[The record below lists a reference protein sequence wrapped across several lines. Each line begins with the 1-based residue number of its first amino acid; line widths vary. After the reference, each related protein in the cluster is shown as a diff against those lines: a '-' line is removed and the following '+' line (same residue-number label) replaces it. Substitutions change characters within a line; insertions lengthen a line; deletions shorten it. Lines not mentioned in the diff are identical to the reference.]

1 MLAVTNINKSF
12 YHNPVLNNLS
22 FGVNDG
28 DVIALTGK
36 NGAGK
41 STLLRILARI
51 SQPDGGTVIYNDVD
65 IFKGKASAR
74 KGILYLGHEPGLY
87 PSLSAIENIDFAC
100 RIHGAFPVAE
110 DIIITLKNIGLS
122 EQINDP
128 IKIYS
133 KGMLQRLK
141 YALANLLPWSI
152 LFFDEPFSG
161 LDIEGKNLA
170 LDCLNTWKMKD
181 RTMIFVTHDVE
192 WGLSFCNRLL
202 LLEAGSLKIDQSADS
217 IDVKTIMNG
226 LQ

>member
-1 MLAVTNINKSF
+1 MLAVANINKSF

-22 FGVNDG
+22 FKVNDG
-28 DVIALTGK
+28 DVISLTGK
-36 NGAGK
+36 NGSGK

-51 SQPDGGTVIYNDVD
+51 SQPDGGTVIYNDVN

-87 PSLSAIENIDFAC
+87 PSFSAIENIEFAS
-100 RIHGAFPVAE
+100 RIHGAFPVVE
-110 DIIITLKNIGLS
+110 DIVTTLKNIGLS
-122 EQINDP
+122 EHINDP

-141 YALANLLPWSI
+141 YALANILPWSI

-161 LDIEGKNLA
+161 LDLEGKNLA
-170 LDCLNTWKMKD
+170 LDCLNTWKAND

-192 WGLSFCNRLL
+192 WGLSYCNRLL
-202 LLEAGSLKIDQSADS
+202 LLEAGSLKIDKSAGN

>member
-1 MLAVTNINKSF
+1 MLAVANINKSF
-12 YHNPVLNNLS
+12 YHNPVLRNLS

-41 STLLRILARI
+41 STLLRILARV
-51 SQPDGGTVIYNDVD
+51 SQPDGGTVFYNDVD
-65 IFKGKASAR
+65 IFKGQASAR

-87 PSLSAIENIDFAC
+87 PSLTAIENMEFAC
-100 RIHGAFPVAE
+100 RIHGAFPVVE
-110 DIIITLKNIGLS
+110 NIIITLKNIGLS
-122 EQINDP
+122 KQINDP

-141 YALANLLPWSI
+141 YALANLLPRSI

-202 LLEAGSLKIDQSADS
+202 LLERGSLKIDQSSSS
-217 IDVKTIMNG
+217 IDMKTIMNV

>member
-1 MLAVTNINKSF
+1 MLAVANINKSF

-22 FGVNDG
+22 FRVNDG

-41 STLLRILARI
+41 STLLRILARV
-51 SQPDGGTVIYNDVD
+51 SQPDGGTVFYNDVD
-65 IFKGKASAR
+65 IFKGQASAR

-87 PSLSAIENIDFAC
+87 PSLTAIENMEFAC
-100 RIHGAFPVAE
+100 RIHGAFPVVE
-110 DIIITLKNIGLS
+110 NIIITLKNIGLS

-141 YALANLLPWSI
+141 YALVNLLFWSI

-170 LDCLNTWKMKD
+170 LDYLNTWKMKD

-202 LLEAGSLKIDQSADS
+202 LLERGSLKIDQSSSS
-217 IDVKTIMNG
+217 IDMKTIMNV

>member
-1 MLAVTNINKSF
+1 MLAVANINKSF
-12 YHNPVLNNLS
+12 YHNPVLRNLS

-41 STLLRILARI
+41 STLLRILARV
-51 SQPDGGTVIYNDVD
+51 SQPDGGTVFYNDVD

-87 PSLSAIENIDFAC
+87 PSLSAIENIEFAS
-100 RIHGAFPVAE
+100 RIHSAFPVAE
-110 DIIITLKNIGLS
+110 DIITTLKNIGLS
-122 EQINDP
+122 EHINDP

-141 YALANLLPWSI
+141 YALGNLLPWSI

-181 RTMIFVTHDVE
+181 RTIIFVTHDLE
-192 WGLSFCNRLL
+192 WGLSFCNRIII
-202 LLEAGSLKIDQSADS
+202 LEAGSLKIDQSSSS
-217 IDVKTIMNG
+217 IDMKTIMNV

>member
-1 MLAVTNINKSF
+1 MLAVANINKSF
-12 YHNPVLNNLS
+12 YHNPVLRNLS

-41 STLLRILARI
+41 STLLRILARV

-65 IFKGKASAR
+65 IFKAQASAR
-74 KGILYLGHEPGLY
+74 SGILYLGHEPGLY
-87 PSLSAIENIDFAC
+87 PTLSAIENLEFAC
-100 RIHGAFPVAE
+100 RIHGAIPAAK
-110 DIIITLKNIGLS
+110 DIITTLKNFGLS
-122 EQINDP
+122 KQINDP

-161 LDIEGKNLA
+161 LDIEGKRLA
-170 LDCLNTWKMKD
+170 LDCLNAWKAND

-192 WGLSFCNRLL
+192 WGLSFCNRLF
-202 LLEAGSLKIDQSADS
+202 LLEEGNLKIDQSAGS
-217 IDVKTIMNG
+217 IDMKTIVSG

>member
-1 MLAVTNINKSF
+1 MLAVANINKSF

-22 FGVNDG
+22 FRVNDG

-65 IFKGKASAR
+65 IFKAQASAR
-74 KGILYLGHEPGLY
+74 SGILYLGHEPGLY
-87 PSLSAIENIDFAC
+87 PALSAIENIEFAC
-100 RIHGAFPVAE
+100 RIHGAPPAAD
-110 DIIITLKNIGLS
+110 DIITTLKNIGLS

-161 LDIEGKNLA
+161 LDIEGKRLA
-170 LDCLNTWKMKD
+170 LDCLNAWKAND

-192 WGLSFCNRLL
+192 WGLSFCNRLF
-202 LLEAGSLKIDQSADS
+202 LLEEGNLKIDQSTGS
-217 IDVKTIMNG
+217 IDVKTIVSG

>member
-1 MLAVTNINKSF
+1 MLAVANINKSF
-12 YHNPVLNNLS
+12 YHNQVLNNLS

-41 STLLRILARI
+41 STLLRILARV
-51 SQPDGGTVIYNDVD
+51 SQPDGGTVFYNDVD
-65 IFKGKASAR
+65 IFKGQASAR

-87 PSLSAIENIDFAC
+87 PSLTAIENMEFAC
-100 RIHGAFPVAE
+100 RIHGAFPVVE
-110 DIIITLKNIGLS
+110 NIIITLKNIGLS

-170 LDCLNTWKMKD
+170 LDFLNTWKMKD

-202 LLEAGSLKIDQSADS
+202 LLERGSLKIDQSSSS
-217 IDVKTIMNG
+217 IDMKTIMNV

>member
-1 MLAVTNINKSF
+1 MLAVANINKSF

-22 FGVNDG
+22 FRVNDG

-74 KGILYLGHEPGLY
+74 RGILYLGHEPGLY
-87 PSLSAIENIDFAC
+87 PSLSAIENIEFAS

-110 DIIITLKNIGLS
+110 DIDTTLKNFGLS
-122 EQINDP
+122 EHIDDP

-133 KGMLQRLK
+133 KGMLQ
-141 YALANLLPWSI
+141 
-152 LFFDEPFSG
+152 
-161 LDIEGKNLA
+161 
-170 LDCLNTWKMKD
+170 
-181 RTMIFVTHDVE
+181 
-192 WGLSFCNRLL
+192 
-202 LLEAGSLKIDQSADS
+202 
-217 IDVKTIMNG
+217 
-226 LQ
+226 

>member
-1 MLAVTNINKSF
+1 VLAVENINKSF
-12 YHNPVLNNLS
+12 YHNPVLRNLS
-22 FGVNDG
+22 FGVNNG
-28 DVIALTGK
+28 DAIALTGK

-51 SQPDGGTVIYNDVD
+51 SQPDAGTVVYNDVD
-65 IFKGKASAR
+65 IFKAQASAR
-74 KGILYLGHEPGLY
+74 SGILYLGHEPGLY
-87 PSLSAIENIDFAC
+87 PALSAIENIEFAR
-100 RIHGAFPVAE
+100 RIHGAPPASE
-110 DIIITLKNIGLS
+110 DIITTLKNIGLS

-141 YALANLLPWSI
+141 YALANSLPWSI

-161 LDIEGKNLA
+161 LDIEGKSLA
-170 LDCLNTWKMKD
+170 LDCLNAWKAND

-192 WGLSFCNRLL
+192 WGLSFCNRLF
-202 LLEAGSLKIDQSADS
+202 LLEEGNLKIDQSAGN
-217 IDVKTIMNG
+217 IDVKTIVSG

>member
-1 MLAVTNINKSF
+1 MLAVANINKSF

-22 FGVNDG
+22 FKVNDG

-74 KGILYLGHEPGLY
+74 TGILYLGHEPGLY
-87 PSLSAIENIDFAC
+87 PSLSAIENIEFAS

-110 DIIITLKNIGLS
+110 DIDTTLKNFGLS
-122 EQINDP
+122 EHIDDP

-141 YALANLLPWSI
+141 YALGNLLPWSI

-161 LDIEGKNLA
+161 LDIEGKN
-170 LDCLNTWKMKD
+170 
-181 RTMIFVTHDVE
+181 
-192 WGLSFCNRLL
+192 
-202 LLEAGSLKIDQSADS
+202 
-217 IDVKTIMNG
+217 
-226 LQ
+226 

>member
-1 MLAVTNINKSF
+1 MLAVANINKSF
-12 YHNPVLNNLS
+12 YHNPVLKNLS
-22 FGVNDG
+22 FKVNDG
-28 DVIALTGK
+28 DFIALTGK

-41 STLLRILARI
+41 STLLRVLARI

-65 IFKGKASAR
+65 IFEGKASAR

-87 PSLSAIENIDFAC
+87 PSFSAIENIEFAS
-100 RIHGAFPVAE
+100 RIHGAFPVVE
-110 DIIITLKNIGLS
+110 DIVTTLKNIGLS
-122 EQINDP
+122 EHINDP

-170 LDCLNTWKMKD
+170 LDYLNTWKMKD

-202 LLEAGSLKIDQSADS
+202 LLERGSLKIDQSSSS
-217 IDVKTIMNG
+217 IDMKTIMNV

>member
-1 MLAVTNINKSF
+1 MLAVANINKSF

-74 KGILYLGHEPGLY
+74 RGILYLGHEPGLY
-87 PSLSAIENIDFAC
+87 PSLSAIENLEFAC
-100 RIHGAFPVAE
+100 RIHGACPVAE
-110 DIIITLKNIGLS
+110 DIITTLKNIGLS

-152 LFFDEPFSG
+152 LFFDEPFSC
-161 LDIEGKNLA
+161 LDIEGKILA
-170 LDCLNTWKMKD
+170 LDCLKAWKEND
-181 RTMIFVTHDVE
+181 RTMIFVTHDLE

-202 LLEAGSLKIDQSADS
+202 LLEAGFLKIDQSTSS
-217 IDVKTIMNG
+217 IDVKTIMSG

>member
-1 MLAVTNINKSF
+1 MLAVANINKSF

-22 FGVNDG
+22 FRVNDG

-74 KGILYLGHEPGLY
+74 SGIFYLGHEPGLY
-87 PSLSAIENIDFAC
+87 PSLSAIENIEFAS
-100 RIHGAFPVAE
+100 RIYGALLEAE
-110 DIIITLKNIGLS
+110 DITTTLKNIGLS
-122 EQINDP
+122 EHINDP

-161 LDIEGKNLA
+161 LDIEGKYLA

-192 WGLSFCNRLL
+192 WGLSFCNRLF
-202 LLEAGSLKIDQSADS
+202 LLEEGNLKIDQSAGS
-217 IDVKTIMNG
+217 IDMKTIVSG

>member
-1 MLAVTNINKSF
+1 MLAVANINKSF

-22 FGVNDG
+22 FRVNDG

-87 PSLSAIENIDFAC
+87 PSLSAIENIEFAS
-100 RIHGAFPVAE
+100 RIHGAFPVVE
-110 DIIITLKNIGLS
+110 DIVTILKNIGLS
-122 EQINDP
+122 EHINDP

-181 RTMIFVTHDVE
+181 RTIIFVTHDVE

-202 LLEAGSLKIDQSADS
+202 LSLIH
-217 IDVKTIMNG
+217 I
-226 LQ
+226 

>member
-1 MLAVTNINKSF
+1 MLAVDNINKSF
-12 YHNPVLNNLS
+12 YHNPVLRNLS

-41 STLLRILARI
+41 STLLRILARV
-51 SQPDGGTVIYNDVD
+51 SQPDGGTVFYNDVD
-65 IFKGKASAR
+65 IFKGQASAR

-87 PSLSAIENIDFAC
+87 PSLTAIENMEFAC
-100 RIHGAFPVAE
+100 RIHGAFPVVE
-110 DIIITLKNIGLS
+110 NIIITLKNIGLS

-170 LDCLNTWKMKD
+170 LDCLNTWKIKD

-202 LLEAGSLKIDQSADS
+202 LLERGSLKIDQSSSS
-217 IDVKTIMNG
+217 IDMKTIMNV

>member
-1 MLAVTNINKSF
+1 MLAVANINKSF
-12 YHNPVLNNLS
+12 YHNPVLRNLS

-41 STLLRILARI
+41 STLLRILARV
-51 SQPDGGTVIYNDVD
+51 SQPDGGTVFYHDVD
-65 IFKGKASAR
+65 IFKGQASAR

-87 PSLSAIENIDFAC
+87 PSLTAIENMEFAC
-100 RIHGAFPVAE
+100 RIHGAFPVVE
-110 DIIITLKNIGLS
+110 NIIITLKNIGLS

-202 LLEAGSLKIDQSADS
+202 LLEEGNLKIDQSAGS
-217 IDVKTIMNG
+217 IDMKTIVSG

>member
-1 MLAVTNINKSF
+1 MLAVANINKSF

-22 FGVNDG
+22 FRVNDG

-65 IFKGKASAR
+65 IFKAQASAR
-74 KGILYLGHEPGLY
+74 RGILYLGHEPGLY
-87 PSLSAIENIDFAC
+87 PSLSAIENIEFAS
-100 RIHGAFPVAE
+100 RIHGALPVAE
-110 DIIITLKNIGLS
+110 DITTTLKNIGLS

-152 LFFDEPFSG
+152 LFFDEPFSC
-161 LDIEGKNLA
+161 LDIEGKSLA
-170 LDCLNTWKMKD
+170 LDCLKAWKEND
-181 RTMIFVTHDVE
+181 RTMIFVTHDLE

-202 LLEAGSLKIDQSADS
+202 LLEAGFLKIDQSASS
-217 IDVKTIMNG
+217 IDMKTIMSG

>member
-1 MLAVTNINKSF
+1 MLAVANINKSF
-12 YHNPVLNNLS
+12 YHNSVLRNLS

-41 STLLRILARI
+41 STLLRMLARV
-51 SQPDGGTVIYNDVD
+51 SQPDGGTVFYNDVD
-65 IFKGKASAR
+65 IFKGQASAR

-87 PSLSAIENIDFAC
+87 PSLTAIENMEFAC
-100 RIHGAFPVAE
+100 RIHGAFPVVE
-110 DIIITLKNIGLS
+110 NIIITLKNIGLS

-202 LLEAGSLKIDQSADS
+202 LLERGSLKIDQSSSS
-217 IDVKTIMNG
+217 IDMKTIMNV

>member
-1 MLAVTNINKSF
+1 MLAVANIIKSF

-22 FGVNDG
+22 FKVNDG

-51 SQPDGGTVIYNDVD
+51 SQPDGGTVIYNDVN

-87 PSLSAIENIDFAC
+87 PSFSAIENIEFAS
-100 RIHGAFPVAE
+100 RIHGAFPVVE
-110 DIIITLKNIGLS
+110 DIVTTLKNIGLS
-122 EQINDP
+122 EHINDP

-141 YALANLLPWSI
+141 YALGNLLPWSI

-161 LDIEGKNLA
+161 LDIKGKNLA

-181 RTMIFVTHDVE
+181 RTIIFVTHDVE
-192 WGLSFCNRLL
+192 WGLSYCNRLL
-202 LLEAGSLKIDQSADS
+202 LLEAGSLKIDKSAGN

>member
-1 MLAVTNINKSF
+1 MLAVANINKSF
-12 YHNPVLNNLS
+12 YHNPVLRNLS

-41 STLLRILARI
+41 STLLRILARV
-51 SQPDGGTVIYNDVD
+51 SQPDGGTVFYNDVD
-65 IFKGKASAR
+65 IFKDQASAR

-87 PSLSAIENIDFAC
+87 PSLTAIENMEFAC
-100 RIHGAFPVAE
+100 RIHGAFPVVE
-110 DIIITLKNIGLS
+110 NIIITLKNIGLS
-122 EQINDP
+122 KQINDP

-202 LLEAGSLKIDQSADS
+202 LLERGSLKIDQSSSS
-217 IDVKTIMNG
+217 IDMKTIMNV

>member
-1 MLAVTNINKSF
+1 MLAVANINKSF
-12 YHNPVLNNLS
+12 YHNPVLKNLS
-22 FGVNDG
+22 FKVNDG

-65 IFKGKASAR
+65 IFEGKASAR

-87 PSLSAIENIDFAC
+87 PSFSAIENLEFAS
-100 RIHGAFPVAE
+100 RIHGVFPVVE
-110 DIIITLKNIGLS
+110 DIVTTLKNIGLS
-122 EQINDP
+122 EHINDP

-141 YALANLLPWSI
+141 YALGNLLPWSI

-170 LDCLNTWKMKD
+170 LDCLNTWKIKD
-181 RTMIFVTHDVE
+181 RTIIFVTHDVE
-192 WGLSFCNRLL
+192 WGLSYCNRLL
-202 LLEAGSLKIDQSADS
+202 LLEAGSLKIDKSAHS
-217 IDVKTIMNG
+217 IDVKTNMNG